1 MIIRIHI
8 YMHILSFHVSS
19 AFTLHYLFKCD
30 KSLYVLTIFWVY
42 HIDFSYP
49 KTVLHHSHKA
59 VCVVQSV
66 LD

>member
-1 MIIRIHI
+1 MIIRTHLHAYTFLLCLFRIH
-8 YMHILSFHVSS
+8 
-19 AFTLHYLFKCD
+19 LHYLFKCD